1 MYHEISLTWIKKIDK
16 WDLRQKVIFV
26 KQMLAVLFDH
36 IERKV
41 SLTPEDKL
49 NIQAFFFSKTLRK
62 RQYLLQAGDSCNCLA
77 FIARGLLRTYNIDVK
92 GNEHMSVFGWEG
104 WWLSDFNSFLTGV
117 PAIYNIDAI
126 ENSELLLLSREDYEA
141 LTLKVPVMD
150 RFFRILFQNSI
161 VTKERRLTSSI
172 SHTAK
177 EKYLDFIASNPKI
190 SQRIPQH
197 LIASYLGIAPET
209 ISRIKKDL
217 LKK

>member
-1 MYHEISLTWIKKIDK
+1 MGFLWVKSLSLPAKM
-16 WDLRQKVIFV
+16 VE
-26 KQMLAVLFDH
+26 VLFEH
-36 IERKV
+36 IGKKV
-41 SLTPEDKL
+41 SLSDAERLAVKDFFTPK
-49 NIQAFFFSKTLRK
+49 SLRK
-62 RQYLLQAGDSCNCLA
+62 RQYLLQAGDSCKYLA
-77 FIARGLLRTYNIDVK
+77 FIAEGLLRTYNTDDK
-92 GNEHMSVFGWEG
+92 GNEHVSVFGWEG

-126 ENSELLLLSREDYEA
+126 EDAQLLLLSRADYEK
-141 LTLKVPVMD
+141 LTLNVPIMD
-150 RFFRILFQNSI
+150 RYFRILFQNSI
-161 VTKERRLTSSI
+161 LTKERRLTSSI

-177 EKYLDFIASNPKI
+177 EKYLEFISSNPEV

>member
-1 MYHEISLTWIKKIDK
+1 MVE
-16 WDLRQKVIFV
+16 
-26 KQMLAVLFDH
+26 VLFEH
-36 IERKV
+36 IEKKV
-41 SLTPEDKL
+41 TLSDTERSAVKDFFTPK
-49 NIQAFFFSKTLRK
+49 SLRK
-62 RQYLLQAGDSCNCLA
+62 RQYLLQAGDSCKHLA
-77 FIARGLLRTYNIDVK
+77 FIAEGLLRTYNTDDK
-92 GNEHMSVFGWEG
+92 GNEHVSVFGWEG

-126 ENSELLLLSREDYEA
+126 EDAQLLLLSRADYEK
-141 LTLKVPVMD
+141 LTLNVPIMD
-150 RFFRILFQNSI
+150 RYFRILFQNSI
-161 VTKERRLTSSI
+161 LTKERRLTSSI

-177 EKYLDFIASNPKI
+177 EKYLEFISSNPEV

>member
-1 MYHEISLTWIKKIDK
+1 MVE
-16 WDLRQKVIFV
+16 
-26 KQMLAVLFDH
+26 VLFEH
-36 IERKV
+36 IEKKV
-41 SLTPEDKL
+41 SLSDAEWSAVKDFFTPK
-49 NIQAFFFSKTLRK
+49 SLRK
-62 RQYLLQAGDSCNCLA
+62 RQYLLQAGDSCKHLA
-77 FIARGLLRTYNIDVK
+77 FIAEGLLRTYNTDDK
-92 GNEHMSVFGWEG
+92 GNEHVSVFGWEG

-126 ENSELLLLSREDYEA
+126 EDAQLLLLSRADYEK
-141 LTLKVPVMD
+141 LTLNVPIMD
-150 RFFRILFQNSI
+150 RYFRILFQNSI
-161 VTKERRLTSSI
+161 LTKERRLTSSI

-177 EKYLDFIASNPKI
+177 EKYLEFISSNPEV